1 MNSLNLQSSLNFTQ
15 SQPHD
20 HQTNYQI
27 FRYANLSWF
36 TMATNCQTEK
46 SHSRKQ
52 SGLSVATFAN
62 VGTPS
67 KEEISLVPWVSYTR
81 TRSLCSRW
89 RGFSELINVN
99 TGPWSPKRKVGE
111 REEAGCWSLW
121 NAHQLLDH
129 FSSRMDIR
137 DEVVSSWNFFL
148 GYLPRTSLLIVTS
161 GERFTS

>member
-1 MNSLNLQSSLNFTQ
+1 
-15 SQPHD
+15 
-20 HQTNYQI
+20 
-27 FRYANLSWF
+27 
-36 TMATNCQTEK
+36 MATNCQTEK

-52 SGLSVATFAN
+52 PGLSVATFAN
-62 VGTPS
+62 VGTSS
-67 KEEISLVPWVSYTR
+67 KEEISLIPWVSYTR

-137 DEVVSSWNFFL
+137 DEVVSPREIFSSDIFREPASWLSLPGNVSHRRTWSGRMQEIWTTFSAQCRYSTVWLRLFFV
-148 GYLPRTSLLIVTS
+148 Y
-161 GERFTS
+161 